1 MSNHSSRKTID
12 THHQQ
17 VSDARI
23 RKMKREYE
31 REYKKEIHRREMRR
45 LGIAWEVLKGI
56 IVACLFTSL
65 ISSVIYCLYSLFGG
79 L

>member
-1 MSNHSSRKTID
+1 MSNHSSQKAID

-17 VSDARI
+17 VSNARI
-23 RKMKREYE
+23 RKLKREYE
-31 REYKKEIHRREMRR
+31 REHKRDIHRREMKAAF
-45 LGIAWEVLKGI
+45 IAWEILKGV

>member
-1 MSNHSSRKTID
+1 MSNHSTQNRID
-12 THHQQ
+12 LHHSQKE
-17 VSDARI
+17 SARL

-31 REYKKEIHRREMRR
+31 REYKKEIQRREMRKF
-45 LGIAWEVLKGI
+45 GIAWEVLKGV

>member
-1 MSNHSSRKTID
+1 MSNHSTQSRID
-12 THHQQ
+12 LHHSQ
-17 VSDARI
+17 VESSRL

-31 REYKKEIHRREMRR
+31 REYKKEMHRHEMRR
-45 LGIAWEVLKGI
+45 LGIAWEVLKGV

>member
-1 MSNHSSRKTID
+1 LSNHSTQNRID
-12 THHQQ
+12 LHHKQ
-17 VSDARI
+17 VKSARLC
-23 RKMKREYE
+23 KMKREYE
-31 REYKKEIHRREMRR
+31 REYKKEMHRREMRR
-45 LGIAWEVLKGI
+45 FGIAWEVLKGV